1 MCWAIGHPSI
11 CAQDEMTI
19 DMLRARLADAEK
31 SVTELKRR
39 VASMEKRLL
48 PSPDASDDEDA
59 ISQQSID
66 RPWLIRMK
74 HGNLSEEIMKSHKI

>member
-1 MCWAIGHPSI
+1 
-11 CAQDEMTI
+11 MTI